1 MKKILLALLLPMIA
15 GFLSWS
21 CSGNSNPTTPID
33 TPTPTFTA
41 TTWAQYSPTNTFT
54 PTFTGTA
61 TSSATPTSTGTLPPT
76 TTPTDSPTVTL
87 SASPTNSPVPTV
99 TNTPF
104 PQSSPAYKTSG
115 PATIQYPNGIAYGA
129 SKYFVAQGN
138 GLTAGQVLF
147 LDASLNV
154 TGGVSSFGATAFGAP
169 NGVAVNAAGTT
180 FYVVDSVKSLVF
192 AFNGS
197 GGAVTSWSSAGGAF
211 LNPEGIA
218 VDTNGNIY
226 IADTGN
232 DRVVELAPSGSVS
245 NVWTTGASAFSEP
258 SALALDGSNNL
269 YVADASNQLVQ
280 VYNGSTWSSWS
291 TNVAGLNLPG
301 GSDVFGIATDGT
313 NVYVADVASGKVLE
327 FTVGGTFVTA
337 IDRTSPGLEDPDG
350 IVLHGGDVYV
360 TDYSGPSGKG
370 SLQVFGP

>member
-1 MKKILLALLLPMIA
+1 MKKLVAFLLLLPVVSVMPWA
-15 GFLSWS
+15 
-21 CSGNSNPTTPID
+21 CSSNNNPTTPID

-41 TTWAQYSPTNTFT
+41 TIWAQYSPTN
-54 PTFTGTA
+54 TFTGTA

-76 TTPTDSPTVTL
+76 ATPTDSPTVTPT
-87 SASPTNSPVPTV
+87 ATPTNSPVPTT

-154 TGGVSSFGATAFGAP
+154 TGGVSSFGATAFGVP

-180 FYVVDSVKSLVF
+180 FY
-192 AFNGS
+192 GS

-211 LNPEGIA
+211 SNPEGIA

-245 NVWTTGASAFSEP
+245 NVWTTGASSFSEP

-291 TNVAGLNLPG
+291 TNVTGLNLPG